1 MNMTLPTQSVSGQSV
16 AEILQAIDQPA
27 RLEIL
32 QVIGNGEACVCH
44 LEAALGQRQAYI
56 SQHLMALRDAGII
69 TSRRDGRYVFY
80 RLTDAR
86 VLDLI
91 SLAGSLA
98 GVPSSATTVPHPVH
112 DCPCPH
118 CSSVVGVSVKIEY
131 PEPAEHPPE

>member
-1 MNMTLPTQSVSGQSV
+1 MTQSVQTPQGEIV
-16 AEILQAIDQPA
+16 AGLLQAIDQPA

-32 QVIGNGEACVCH
+32 QVIGRGEACVCH

-69 TSRRDGRYVFY
+69 TSRRAGRYVFY
-80 RLTDAR
+80 RLNDVR

-91 SLAGSLA
+91 MLAGSLA
-98 GVPSSATTVPHPVH
+98 GAAPTAPRPLP

-118 CSSVVGVSVKIEY
+118 CSNAGGISLEIEI
-131 PEPAEHPPE
+131 PNR

>member
-1 MNMTLPTQSVSGQSV
+1 MTQSTQVVSGQSV

-98 GVPSSATTVPHPVH
+98 GDPASATTAPHTMH

-118 CSSVVGVSVKIEY
+118 CSSVGGVSVKIEY
-131 PEPAEHPPE
+131 PVSVDPRPD

>member
-1 MNMTLPTQSVSGQSV
+1 MTQSAQTTQGEIV
-16 AEILQAIDQPA
+16 AGILQAIDQPA

-32 QVIGNGEACVCH
+32 QVIGSGEACVCH

-69 TSRRDGRYVFY
+69 TSRRAGRYMFY
-80 RLTDAR
+80 RLKDAR

-91 SLAGSLA
+91 GLASSLAGAPLTA
-98 GVPSSATTVPHPVH
+98 PAAPNPVQ

-118 CSSVVGVSVKIEY
+118 CTSAVGINLKLE
-131 PEPAEHPPE
+131 

>member
-1 MNMTLPTQSVSGQSV
+1 MNMIQSIQTQQGEIV
-16 AEILQAIDQPA
+16 AGLLQAIDQPA

-32 QVIGNGEACVCH
+32 RVLGSGEACVCH

-69 TSRRDGRYVFY
+69 TSRRAGRYVFY
-80 RLTDAR
+80 RINDVR

-98 GVPSSATTVPHPVH
+98 GVPPIEPSISHPVQ
-112 DCPCPH
+112 DCLCPH
-118 CSSVVGVSVKIEY
+118 CTGAVGTSLKLE
-131 PEPAEHPPE
+131 

>member
-1 MNMTLPTQSVSGQSV
+1 M
-16 AEILQAIDQPA
+16 LQAIDQPA

-32 QVIGNGEACVCH
+32 QVIGSGEACVCH

-69 TSRRDGRYVFY
+69 TSRRDGRYVYY

-91 SLAGSLA
+91 GLAGSLA
-98 GVPSSATTVPHPVH
+98 GVPLPATTTPNPVQ

-118 CSSVVGVSVKIEY
+118 CVSAVGINLQIEY
-131 PEPAEHPPE
+131 PESVEHNPE

>member
-1 MNMTLPTQSVSGQSV
+1 MNMTQLHTTAGQAV
-16 AEILQAIDQPA
+16 AGILQSIDQPA

-32 QVIGNGEACVCH
+32 QVIGSGEACVCH

-69 TSRRDGRYVFY
+69 SSRRAGRYVFY
-80 RLTDAR
+80 RVKDER

-91 SLAGSLA
+91 RLAGSLA
-98 GVPSSATTVPHPVH
+98 GVPLTAPTAPGPRP

-118 CSSVVGVSVKIEY
+118 CTEVVEINPKSE
-131 PEPAEHPPE
+131 